1 MLKERI
7 QKLQNRVARVMTG
20 ANYDVRSSD
29 LLHAMS
35 GKNLNDKQKMNKSV
49 LIYKILNNHSA
60 PNLKDKF
67 IRRDTNLNNY
77 NLRSANTNLPLPR
90 TSTEYLKKGFGTV
103 VLSGTPELGEGGRRG
118 SCPSCLL
125 LGGARGAEVPFEL

>member
-1 MLKERI
+1 MLKEKI
-7 QKLQNRVARVMTG
+7 QKLQNRAARVMTG
-20 ANYDVRSSD
+20 ATYDVRSSD

-49 LIYKILNNHSA
+49 LISKILNNHSA

-77 NLRSANTNLPLPR
+77 NLRSANTNLQFQSQILNI
-90 TSTEYLKKGFGTV
+90 
-103 VLSGTPELGEGGRRG
+103 
-118 SCPSCLL
+118 
-125 LGGARGAEVPFEL
+125 

>member
-1 MLKERI
+1 MLKEKI
-7 QKLQNRVARVMTG
+7 QKLQNRGARDMTG
-20 ANYDVRSSD
+20 AIYDVRSSD

-60 PNLKDKF
+60 PNLKDKL

-77 NLRSANTNLPLPR
+77 NLRSANTNLPVLYLRPD
-90 TSTEYLKKGFGTV
+90 TEYLKKSFGCCAMEQPTYGGKV
-103 VLSGTPELGEGGRRG
+103 NRIKKQLS
-118 SCPSCLL
+118 
-125 LGGARGAEVPFEL
+125 

>member
-7 QKLQNRVARVMTG
+7 QKLQNRAARDMTG
-20 ANYDVRSSD
+20 ANYDVRSE
-29 LLHAMS
+29 
-35 GKNLNDKQKMNKSV
+35 G
-49 LIYKILNNHSA
+49 YKG
-60 PNLKDKF
+60 

-77 NLRSANTNLPLPR
+77 NLRSDNTNLPVPR
-90 TSTEYLKKGFGTV
+90 TSTEYLKKVLGTV
-103 VLSGTPELGEGGRRG
+103 VLSGTPELGEGDRRG